1 MSQREK
7 QGWYVV
13 AALFVTMFLV
23 WGGSV
28 NAAAVFLPALIKAY
42 GWSRAKVS
50 TLGAAAA
57 LAAGASGPIVG
68 WMLDKIDARKIMVGG
83 VMATALGLIALSR
96 ANFFFEFVLI
106 NIVIGAGITAS
117 TVIPTSLVIANWFGG
132 RRGTAL
138 GISFAGASLGGTAM
152 TVLAS
157 RAIAFGGW
165 RAGYV
170 AMGLPMLVIAAPLL
184 LLAVR
189 THPEDQPRVPDPS
202 EVSPLPEIPGLEL
215 REAFRTRSLWL
226 IAAVQLLSSVVSTGI
241 GAHFVAY
248 LIGVG
253 YTPGGSAEVLG
264 VFFIFVTVGTLAI
277 GPLVDR
283 IGARNSLAGLFIV
296 WVAGMILM
304 LAAAH
309 GTALAGFVVI
319 FGIALG
325 AVGVLAPLVIVESL
339 GVRRLGSIMGITGI
353 FATIGFAAGPILTG
367 RIYDVTGSYS
377 FAILSFIAISV
388 VCAIAIMACLPLD
401 EERLR
406 VATAGAAAPSTA

>member
-106 NIVIGAGITAS
+106 NIVSGAGITAS

-138 GISFAGASLGGTAM
+138 GISFAGAS
-152 TVLAS
+152 
-157 RAIAFGGW
+157 
-165 RAGYV
+165 
-170 AMGLPMLVIAAPLL
+170 
-184 LLAVR
+184 
-189 THPEDQPRVPDPS
+189 
-202 EVSPLPEIPGLEL
+202 
-215 REAFRTRSLWL
+215 
-226 IAAVQLLSSVVSTGI
+226 
-241 GAHFVAY
+241 
-248 LIGVG
+248 
-253 YTPGGSAEVLG
+253 AE
-264 VFFIFVTVGTLAI
+264 
-277 GPLVDR
+277 
-283 IGARNSLAGLFIV
+283 
-296 WVAGMILM
+296 
-304 LAAAH
+304 
-309 GTALAGFVVI
+309 
-319 FGIALG
+319 
-325 AVGVLAPLVIVESL
+325 
-339 GVRRLGSIMGITGI
+339 
-353 FATIGFAAGPILTG
+353 
-367 RIYDVTGSYS
+367 
-377 FAILSFIAISV
+377 
-388 VCAIAIMACLPLD
+388 
-401 EERLR
+401 
-406 VATAGAAAPSTA
+406 